1 MTSFSFQSIQSLE
14 ISAQDNPTID
24 VRDGRIFLTA
34 ERDQER
40 IVISAPLQG
49 IMPKVSAATVK
60 TTGRKK
66 PSPLMGRSLHKGV
79 DNGMAKLTDDK
90 VRDIRTLLADKSF
103 AEDYKNV
110 SVMYADI
117 AKSYNVSLWTIK
129 NVAENISWKHVTI

>member
-34 ERDQER
+34 ERNQER

-49 IMPKVSAATVK
+49 IMPKVSATMVK
-60 TTGRKK
+60 TAGRKK
-66 PSPLMGRSLHKGV
+66 PSSLLGRNLHQGV
-79 DNGMAKLTDDK
+79 GNGMAKLNDEK
-90 VRDIRTLLADKSF
+90 VRDIRTLLADKTF
-103 AEDYKNV
+103 VKEYKNV
-110 SVMYADI
+110 TAMYAEI
-117 AKSYNVSLWTIK
+117 AESYKVSPWAIK

>member
-34 ERDQER
+34 ERNQER

-49 IMPKVSAATVK
+49 IMPKVSATMVK
-60 TTGRKK
+60 TPRRKK
-66 PSPLMGRSLHKGV
+66 PGPLLGRSLHKGEE
-79 DNGMAKLTDDK
+79 NGMAKLNDDI
-90 VRDIRTLLADKSF
+90 VREIRTLVADKNF
-103 AEDYKNV
+103 VKEYKNV
-110 SVMYADI
+110 TAMYAEI
-117 AKSYNVSLWTIK
+117 AESYKVSLWTIK

>member
-49 IMPKVSAATVK
+49 IMPKVSATMVK
-60 TTGRKK
+60 TPRRKK
-66 PSPLMGRSLHKGV
+66 PGPLLGRSLHKGEE
-79 DNGMAKLTDDK
+79 NGMAKLNDDI
-90 VRDIRTLLADKSF
+90 VREIRTLVADKNF
-103 AEDYKNV
+103 VKEYKNV
-110 SVMYADI
+110 TAMYAEI
-117 AKSYNVSLWTIK
+117 AESYKVSPWAIK